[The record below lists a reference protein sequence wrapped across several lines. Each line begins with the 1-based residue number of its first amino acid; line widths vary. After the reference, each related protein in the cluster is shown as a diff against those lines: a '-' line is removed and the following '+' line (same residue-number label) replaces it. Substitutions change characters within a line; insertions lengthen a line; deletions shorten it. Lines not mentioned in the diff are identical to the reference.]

1 MSNKL
6 TIAAASELY
15 QVSKRTLQRA
25 MSAGK
30 LSFTW
35 EDGKKKLSQVDLER
49 LYGKPV
55 TPTNSAVTP
64 AGITVSENDRY
75 DVIRL
80 FRPPS
85 RETLKDILL
94 EGVSHDKTGEIAQRE
109 TIADSNDIYEA
120 IEMYAEATEANHW
133 QEAFDRDDSL
143 IHSPGEYEAINM
155 KRYDAIVVV
164 QRKIG
169 RCYVSA
175 VTLDAAD
182 QIQRQYVLYEYD
194 NRDAAVSMA
203 RRLTGS
209 DDERAKTTTISLR
222 QLADGVGRKFCRR

>member
-1 MSNKL
+1 MSNVL
-6 TIAAASELY
+6 TLAAASDLF
-15 QVSKRTLQRA
+15 QVSKRSIQRA

-30 LSFTW
+30 LMSTW
-35 EDGKKKLSQVDLER
+35 DEDGRKVIERTELER
-49 LYGKPV
+49 LYGE
-55 TPTNSAVTP
+55 AVTP
-64 AGITVSENDRY
+64 SKTSVIPSPNDRY
-75 DVIRL
+75 DILRL
-80 FRPPS
+80 FRPASTEPL
-85 RETLKDILL
+85 RDILL
-94 EGVSHDKTGEIAQRE
+94 EGVTLNDRGEISRRE
-109 TIADSNDIYEA
+109 TIAETNDIYEA
-120 IEMYAEATEANHW
+120 IEMYVEATAENHW

-164 QRKIG
+164 QRRIG

-203 RRLTGS
+203 RRLTG
-209 DDERAKTTTISLR
+209 
-222 QLADGVGRKFCRR
+222 ADVSVIRT